1 MIGSQGRPKQ
11 EEKIRKRENTS
22 MKTKLIKT
30 TVKGASVVLLV
41 SAGLL
46 LLVAGTHGSGAA
58 TSNEPGV
65 GFPCTDATIR
75 GTYGIHMQGTGPVPP
90 PLGGGIQNLVG
101 VVTRTYDGM
110 GNFTQIDNI
119 HGSVTGWTPDRP
131 GSGSYQVN
139 PDCTAATQFQPGPG
153 APVIEERI
161 VIVDGGSELYS
172 ATTSPL
178 SLMVTTVGKRTSPR

>member
-1 MIGSQGRPKQ
+1 
-11 EEKIRKRENTS
+11 

-30 TVKGASVVLLV
+30 TVKGASVTLLV

-46 LLVAGTHGSGAA
+46 LLVTGTQGSGPGA
-58 TSNEPGV
+58 SGELGV

-90 PLGGGIQNLVG
+90 PLGGGIQSLVG

-119 HGSVTGWTPDRP
+119 HGSVNGWVPNRP
-131 GSGSYQVN
+131 GSGTYQVN

-178 SLMVTTVGKRTSPR
+178 PLMVTTVGKRTAPR

>member
-1 MIGSQGRPKQ
+1 
-11 EEKIRKRENTS
+11 

-30 TVKGASVVLLV
+30 TVRGASVALLV

-46 LLVAGTHGSGAA
+46 LLVAGTQASGPAP
-58 TSNEPGV
+58 SSGQDLESH
-65 GFPCTDATIR
+65 CTNHTIR
-75 GTYGIHMQGTGPVPP
+75 GTYGIHMEGTGPVPP
-90 PLGGGIQNLVG
+90 PVGGTQTLIG

-110 GNFTQIDNI
+110 GNFTQIDNV
-119 HGSVTGWTPDRP
+119 HGSVTGWVPDRP
-131 GSGSYQVN
+131 GSGTYQVN

-172 ATTSPL
+172 VTTSPL
-178 SLMVTTVGKRTSPR
+178 PLMVTTVGKRTDRR